1 MAAHCSWKAAGW
13 REAQGSSD
21 WGLEIVSHCHV
32 AGEGGLITV
41 STHHHRRDWH
51 QMIGN
56 PLKPPAMTL
65 SHHPWG
71 TYCRECS
78 YGGVMRRYQFICRSS
93 GISYNDPSAGVEIV
107 CFAAA
112 IAEQILHFKADP
124 ACPGHLPASHSNLT
138 LAIGKQLSLHS
149 KLTK

>member
-1 MAAHCSWKAAGW
+1 MSPINTK
-13 REAQGSSD
+13 
-21 WGLEIVSHCHV
+21 LEKKDS
-32 AGEGGLITV
+32 LRTV
-41 STHHHRRDWH
+41 FTHHHHRDWH
-51 QMIGN
+51 QKIGN
-56 PLKPPAMTL
+56 PFKGGVLGKPPAMTS